1 MERKGDAY
9 SVNSSDQVV
18 GRSTLCSKVNPDDS
32 CEGASYHAFL
42 WENGS
47 IADLQTLILPGSGFT
62 VNNAVNIN
70 DRGEIAGYGTLSNG
84 DNHVILLIPC
94 DGNRPDV
101 EGCDYSLVDAATW
114 QHKARHVP
122 MFPAQRNACRSGG
135 GAIGFTSRASSRRAG
150 SSIKQHENYKEKNNE
165 LENMDAPVSV
175 VPNLD
180 FIPVGPRER

>member
-42 WENGS
+42 WGNGS

-94 DGNRPDV
+94 DGNRPGV
-101 EGCDYSLVDAATW
+101 EGCDYSLVDAATV
-114 QHKARHVP
+114 A
-122 MFPAQRNACRSGG
+122 AQSATRPNVLSTTQRLPQWRRSNRFHIPGQQS
-135 GAIGFTSRASSRRAG
+135 ASR
-150 SSIKQHENYKEKNNE
+150 
-165 LENMDAPVSV
+165 
-175 VPNLD
+175 
-180 FIPVGPRER
+180 